1 MKFTCEKTAL
11 VNAISIASRTV
22 AQKST
27 IPALEGIYIRAGVKL
42 TLSGYNL
49 ETGITISVDAN
60 IEETGACIMPSRLFF
75 DIIRKL
81 PDDTVSISVDE
92 NPMKTKRLLALLS
105 AGALSVSMLAGC
117 GSTAKTDDTASGSAA
132 ADTSASADSDL
143 EYVKSQG
150 KLVVGITDFAPMD
163 YKEDGSDEWIGFDA
177 DMAKA
182 FAESIGVE
190 AEFLEIN
197 WNNKVMEL
205 DGKGVDAVWNG
216 MTLTDEVKTSM
227 NCSSPYATNAQVVV
241 VPSDKADAAKDLDG
255 VKDLSFA
262 VEAGSAGAAAADAL
276 GLTATE
282 VQSQADAL
290 MEVAAGT
297 SDACVIDLLMAGAMI
312 GEGTSYP
319 NLVYTLDLN
328 ETNGDEPENYVV
340 GFRKDSDLTAAFN
353 DFYKSAYEDGTV
365 EKLAEK
371 YGVQEA
377 IVAP

>member
-1 MKFTCEKTAL
+1 
-11 VNAISIASRTV
+11 
-22 AQKST
+22 
-27 IPALEGIYIRAGVKL
+27 
-42 TLSGYNL
+42 
-49 ETGITISVDAN
+49 
-60 IEETGACIMPSRLFF
+60 
-75 DIIRKL
+75 
-81 PDDTVSISVDE
+81 
-92 NPMKTKRLLALLS
+92 MKTKRLLALLS

-117 GSTAKTDDTASGSAA
+117 GSTAKNNDTASDSAA

-205 DGKGVDAVWNG
+205 NGKGVDAVWNG

-255 VKDLSFA
+255 VKGLSFA

-290 MEVAAGT
+290 
-297 SDACVIDLLMAGAMI
+297 LMAGAMI

-328 ETNGDEPENYVV
+328 EANGDEPENYVV

>member
-1 MKFTCEKTAL
+1 MKKKNVAALMAAALTA
-11 VNAISIASRTV
+11 
-22 AQKST
+22 
-27 IPALEGIYIRAGVKL
+27 
-42 TLSGYNL
+42 
-49 ETGITISVDAN
+49 
-60 IEETGACIMPSRLFF
+60 
-75 DIIRKL
+75 
-81 PDDTVSISVDE
+81 
-92 NPMKTKRLLALLS
+92 
-105 AGALSVSMLAGC
+105 SMLAGC
-117 GSTAKTDDTASGSAA
+117 GSTAKNNDTASDSAA

-190 AEFLEIN
+190 FLEIN

-227 NCSSPYATNAQVVV
+227 NCSNPYATNAQVVV

-255 VKDLSFA
+255 VKELSFA

-328 ETNGDEPENYVV
+328 EANGDEPENYVV

>member
-1 MKFTCEKTAL
+1 
-11 VNAISIASRTV
+11 
-22 AQKST
+22 
-27 IPALEGIYIRAGVKL
+27 
-42 TLSGYNL
+42 
-49 ETGITISVDAN
+49 
-60 IEETGACIMPSRLFF
+60 
-75 DIIRKL
+75 
-81 PDDTVSISVDE
+81 
-92 NPMKTKRLLALLS
+92 MKTKRLLALLS

-255 VKDLSFA
+255 VKGLSFA

-276 GLTATE
+276 GLTA
-282 VQSQADAL
+282 
-290 MEVAAGT
+290 
-297 SDACVIDLLMAGAMI
+297 DACVIDLLMAGAMI

-328 ETNGDEPENYVV
+328 EANGDEPENYVV

>member
-1 MKFTCEKTAL
+1 M
-11 VNAISIASRTV
+11 RT
-22 AQKST
+22 K
-27 IPALEGIYIRAGVKL
+27 K
-42 TLSGYNL
+42 
-49 ETGITISVDAN
+49 
-60 IEETGACIMPSRLFF
+60 
-75 DIIRKL
+75 
-81 PDDTVSISVDE
+81 
-92 NPMKTKRLLALLS
+92 LLALLT
-105 AGALSVSMLAGC
+105 AGALSASMLAGC
-117 GSTAKTDDTASGSAA
+117 TSTTKANDTAANGSST
-132 ADTSASADSDL
+132 DTSAAADSDL

-241 VPSDKADAAKDLDG
+241 VPSDKADVAKDLDG
-255 VKDLSFA
+255 VKELSFA

-319 NLVYTLDLN
+319 NLTYTVNLN
-328 ETNGDEPENYVV
+328 EANGEEDENYVV
-340 GFRKDSDLTAAFN
+340 GFRKGSDLTEAFN
-353 DFYKSAYEDGTV
+353 NFYKGAYKDGIV
-365 EKLAEK
+365 LSFAQK

-377 IVAP
+377 IVDPEA